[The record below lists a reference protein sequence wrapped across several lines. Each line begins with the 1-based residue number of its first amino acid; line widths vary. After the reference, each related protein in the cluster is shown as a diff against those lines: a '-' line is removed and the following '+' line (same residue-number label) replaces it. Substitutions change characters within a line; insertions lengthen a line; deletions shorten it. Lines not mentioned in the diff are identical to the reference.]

1 MTTHQH
7 RHGESFARP
16 ERDNALGAGQGAEG
30 AKQKS
35 GQADYSIP
43 HVYCF
48 VDDIIAIGENG
59 GMSACHLDEEKFVAA
74 MLQWRER
81 KRAEYE
87 TQFAYWQFKRRLMRG
102 ES

>member
-1 MTTHQH
+1 MTNQFN

-59 GMSACHLDEEKFVAA
+59 GMSACHLGEEKFIAA
-74 MLQWRER
+74 MLRWRER